1 MDVLKIIILFAAV
14 FAMDTIG
21 MLQIHKD
28 SIGRNRKM
36 FYLVSLSVGA
46 ALAIVLVKVYPDE
59 NIFIQKMRMAFL
71 YGILCPIAFSDFHTK
86 KIPNCLLIVS
96 ACVWG
101 GTAVLEC
108 VKNTDSVY
116 GHVRSSFTAAVMV
129 FVVCTICKALIKN
142 SIGMG
147 DIKLFMVMGLF
158 QGVEGMSS
166 AVFTSL
172 VVAFFGALILLLTK
186 RKKRKDNIC
195 FGPFILAG
203 TTLSMFLTG
212 V

>member
-1 MDVLKIIILFAAV
+1 MDVLKIMILFVAV
-14 FAMDTIG
+14 FAMETVG
-21 MLQIHKD
+21 MKQIQQD
-28 SIGRNRKM
+28 SAGKNRKI
-36 FYLVSLSVGA
+36 FYLLSLAVGA
-46 ALAIVLVKVYPDE
+46 VLAIVLVRVYPDQ
-59 NIFIQKMRMAFL
+59 NIFIQKMRMASL
-71 YGILCPIAFSDFHTK
+71 YGIMCPIAFCDFYTNR
-86 KIPNCLLIVS
+86 IPNRLLLVS
-96 ACVWG
+96 VGVWG
-101 GTAVLEC
+101 GTVVLEC
-108 VKNTDSVY
+108 IKNTDSVY
-116 GHVRSSFTAAVMV
+116 GHVRSSVTAAVMV
-129 FVVCTICKALIKN
+129 FIVCIICKTLIKN

-147 DIKLFMVMGLF
+147 DIKLFMVMGLL
-158 QGVEGMSS
+158 QGVEGMSG